1 MRHGATRSW
10 WRLWL
15 KRFNTTVCR
24 RLLKIRFNEAGQ
36 SFAELAFV
44 LPVLLLVLAGVF
56 DVGRGVQAYVVVLN
70 ASREVAMR
78 GAANNIE
85 TATLTQLALDEV
97 DRGGLDSDLAQVT
110 IQYQGRGFP
119 AENHIIVQVDYRM
132 PLILAVLSF
141 DNIRLGAH
149 TEMVVFW

>member
-1 MRHGATRSW
+1 M
-10 WRLWL
+10 
-15 KRFNTTVCR
+15 
-24 RLLKIRFNEAGQ
+24 
-36 SFAELAFV
+36 
-44 LPVLLLVLAGVF
+44 
-56 DVGRGVQAYVVVLN
+56 QAYVVVLN